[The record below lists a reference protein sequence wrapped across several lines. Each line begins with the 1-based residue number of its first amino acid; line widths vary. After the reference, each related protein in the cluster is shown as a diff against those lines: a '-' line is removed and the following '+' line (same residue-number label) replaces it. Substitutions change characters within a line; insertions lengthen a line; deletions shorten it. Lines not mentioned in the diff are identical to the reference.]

1 MSDRVLNFTGL
12 KALRKKF
19 SAAHFEKSSQML
31 IISSPSPHAITSSA
45 LLSRAALKSG
55 VLFHV
60 VFSEPLVY
68 LEDIVPLIET
78 RPNSTILLVGI
89 DIIGNLESKVDSL
102 VFIGGSQYEQT
113 ETFLLPESRNSV
125 ALDAYAFVV
134 ENLKSDQEIFRLATL
149 GALMQDELSNTSE
162 RTSSEIVEK
171 AIAKEIVKAR
181 PGIKI
186 PGTNHIPM
194 NDALEYCIHPYLE
207 GLSDDG
213 EACQKLF
220 DDADIPLTKWRT
232 PINKLS
238 NEEVKRFTSQMIALF
253 PGIIKDVLGADFEF
267 LTENPN
273 GSLRLF
279 SSVISTA
286 RIIWSSREMGALLG
300 VLMGDRAQMLVKLD
314 SLHKNHCKEV
324 TQSLRTVTILMNDTE
339 TTIKSNKHTT
349 VIPVS
354 GIPVEHFSD
363 VGRILLTTNL
373 DKEKFLILQSDSSL
387 EIIWLLDDVDLHSIL
402 FSMKKNELT
411 ALSTSEKSVR
421 VIGSSDELLA
431 KIEFILD
438 EIGRS
443 R

>member
-1 MSDRVLNFTGL
+1 MSDRVLSFTGL

-19 SAAHFEKSSQML
+19 STAHFEKSSQML
-31 IISSPSPHAITSSA
+31 IISSPAPHAITSSA
-45 LLSRAALKSG
+45 LLCRAALKSG

-60 VFSEPLVY
+60 VFSEPLGY
-68 LEDIVPLIET
+68 LVDILPLIET
-78 RPNSTILLVGI
+78 HPNSTILLVGI
-89 DIIGNLESKVDSL
+89 DVIGDLESRKNSL
-102 VFIGGSQYEQT
+102 VFIGGSHYEQL
-113 ETFLLPESRNSV
+113 EDFLQHYTSSSV
-125 ALDAYAFVV
+125 SLDAYAFAV
-134 ENLKSDQEIFRLATL
+134 ENLKSGRAIFRLATL
-149 GALMQDELSNTSE
+149 GALMQDELSNTPKG
-162 RTSSEIVEK
+162 TSSEIVKK
-171 AIAKEIVKAR
+171 AITEKMVKSR

-213 EACQKLF
+213 EACQRLF

-238 NEEVKRFTSQMIALF
+238 SEEAKQFTSQMIARF
-253 PGIIKDVLGADFEF
+253 PGIIKDVLGADYEF

-286 RIIWSSREMGALLG
+286 RIVWSSREMGALLG
-300 VLMGDRAQMLVKLD
+300 VLMGDRAQMLVKLEL
-314 SLHKNHCKEV
+314 LHRNHCKEV
-324 TQSLRTVTILMNDTE
+324 TKSLQTITILMNDTE

-349 VIPVS
+349 VVPVS

-373 DKEKFLILQSDSSL
+373 DKEKFLILQSDSAL
-387 EIIWLLDDVDLHSIL
+387 GIIWLLDDVNLPLIL
-402 FSMKKNELT
+402 SSMKESEL
-411 ALSTSEKSVR
+411 AVLSTSEKSVR
-421 VIGSSDELLA
+421 VIGSSDEILA

>member
-1 MSDRVLNFTGL
+1 MSDRVLNFTGF

-19 SAAHFEKSSQML
+19 STAHFEKSSQML
-31 IISSPSPHAITSSA
+31 IISSPSPHAVTSSA

-68 LEDIVPLIET
+68 LADIIPLIET
-78 RPNSTILLVGI
+78 HPNSIILLVGI
-89 DIIGNLESKVDSL
+89 DLIGNLEARDDSL
-102 VFIGGSQYEQT
+102 VFIGGSHYEQLDV
-113 ETFLLPESRNSV
+113 LLQQKTSNSV
-125 ALDAYAFVV
+125 SLDAYAFVA
-134 ENLKSDQEIFRLATL
+134 ETLKSDHEIFRLATL
-149 GALMQDELSNTSE
+149 GALMQDELSKTSK
-162 RTSSEIVEK
+162 RTSTEIVKK
-171 AIAKEIVKAR
+171 AITEKVVKAR

-238 NEEVKRFTSQMIALF
+238 NEEAKRFTSQMIALF
-253 PGIIKDVLGADFEF
+253 PGIIKDVLGADYEF

-279 SSVISTA
+279 SSVVSTA
-286 RIIWSSREMGALLG
+286 RIVWSSREMGALLG
-300 VLMGDRAQMLVKLD
+300 VLMGDRAQMLVKLEL
-314 SLHKNHCKEV
+314 LHKNHCKEV
-324 TQSLRTVTILMNDTE
+324 TQSFRIITILMNDTE

-354 GIPVEHFSD
+354 GVPIEHFSD

-387 EIIWLLDDVDLHSIL
+387 EIIWLFEDVDLRLILSSI
-402 FSMKKNELT
+402 KQNELT
-411 ALSTSEKSVR
+411 VLSTSEKSVR
-421 VIGSSDELLA
+421 VIESSDEVLA

>member
-1 MSDRVLNFTGL
+1 
-12 KALRKKF
+12 
-19 SAAHFEKSSQML
+19 ML
-31 IISSPSPHAITSSA
+31 IISSPAPHAITSSA
-45 LLSRAALKSG
+45 ILSRAALKSG

-60 VFSEPLVY
+60 MFSEPLVY
-68 LEDIVPLIET
+68 LADIIPLIET
-78 RPNSTILLVGI
+78 HPNSTILLAGI
-89 DIIGNLESKVDSL
+89 DLIGNLESRADAF
-102 VFIGGSQYEQT
+102 VFIGGSQYEQVEDVLQHGT
-113 ETFLLPESRNSV
+113 RNSV
-125 ALDAYAFVV
+125 SLDAYAFVV
-134 ENLKSDQEIFRLATL
+134 ENLKSDQVIFQLATL
-149 GALMQDELSNTSE
+149 GALMQDELSKTSK
-162 RTSSEIVEK
+162 RTSSGIVKK
-171 AIAKEIVKAR
+171 AITEKIVKAR

-194 NDALEYCIHPYLE
+194 NNALEYCIHPYLE

-238 NEEVKRFTSQMIALF
+238 NEEKKRFTGQMIALF
-253 PGIIKDVLGADFEF
+253 PGIIKDVLGADYEF

-279 SSVISTA
+279 SSVISIA
-286 RIIWSSREMGALLG
+286 RIVWSSREMGALLG
-300 VLMGDRAQMLVKLD
+300 VLMGDRVQMLAKLEL
-314 SLHKNHCKEV
+314 LHRNHCREV
-324 TQSLRTVTILMNDTE
+324 TQSLRTITILMNDTE

-354 GIPVEHFSD
+354 GIPVEYFSD
-363 VGRILLTTNL
+363 VGRIQLTTNL
-373 DKEKFLILQSDSSL
+373 EKEKFLILQSDSSL
-387 EIIWLLDDVDLHSIL
+387 EIVWLFDDIDLHLIL
-402 FSMKKNELT
+402 SSMKQNELT

-421 VIGSSDELLA
+421 VVESSDAILA
-431 KIEFILD
+431 KIEFVLD